1 MMEKLISH
9 LLENGIYL
17 SREGDKLNVE
27 FNGNSISNELLTEI
41 KNHKDEL
48 LLFLSTD
55 DSSEDYEDIVSIK
68 TPGPFELSNAQRRLW
83 VLSQFEGGSIAY
95 NIPHTSY
102 FQINIDIPSFKKAVY
117 STIDRHEILRT
128 VFREDD
134 NGEVRQFVL
143 NGDDLGF
150 VIESKDYRNEKD
162 SEQKVREYI
171 SEDSYKAFDLEKGPL
186 MRAALLQVEDER
198 YVFYYNMHH
207 IISDGW
213 SMDILRKDVF
223 SYYEAYKEKK
233 PVELKPL
240 RIQYKDYSAWQLSQ
254 LKEESFKSHRDYWL
268 KSLEGE
274 LPVLDLPSSK
284 HRPKVKTNNGHGL
297 STYVDSAIT
306 SKLKKYSESNGGS
319 LFMGLLAAWNILMY
333 RYTSQSDIIIGTPV
347 AGREHADLEDQIGFY
362 VNTLALRNEVNPDED
377 FNTFYRRVKDNTLKS
392 YSHQMYPFDRLVEE
406 LDIKGDT
413 SRSAIFDVMLTL
425 LNNVEKSEGHEFNVE
440 EFNDIVDLGYTTSPF
455 DIRIMFKEIGNH
467 LSFNLTY
474 NPDVYDRK
482 MIEGLLH
489 HFKQILN
496 AILENPEKKIS
507 HIDYISPEEKHE
519 LLINFNNTEVAY
531 PEDKTIVEL
540 FEEQVA
546 KNPNQIA
553 VVFEQKEL
561 TYGELNT
568 RSNQLAQLL
577 REDYGITTEDLVGI
591 QLDRSELVVICILG
605 ILKAGGAYVPIDPEY
620 PDARKKYIIED
631 TSLKLLI
638 TEANFIHNID
648 YYDGPVFAI
657 DVEFEPLEFSIS
669 HTETPTTINNL
680 AYVMYTSGST
690 GAPKGVM
697 VEQKSIIRLVKNA
710 NFFNVTSDNK
720 ILSLSNFSFD
730 GSTFDIFMPLLNG
743 ARLIVTPKDIVLN
756 LEKLDKIISDKKI
769 DSFFLTT
776 ALFNALVDAE
786 LESLGKLKCLLFG
799 GEAVSIDH
807 VNSFRKLYPSVKIHH
822 VYGPTENTTYST
834 WYEINSL
841 RDGALTIPIG
851 SGISNSSVYIL
862 DEYRQIIPKGI
873 IGEIYVGGAGL
884 ARGYLNQIE
893 FTKEKFVENPFK
905 PGERLYKTGDL
916 GRWLMDGNIEFKGR
930 TDDQVKIRGHRI
942 EPGEIRH
949 VLLKKKQ
956 LDEAIVIAREKKDKE
971 RELIAYIIANEK
983 QNVSELKNYLKETL
997 PDYMIPKYFIQLK
1010 EIPLTGNGKI
1020 DKKSLPDPETLEL
1033 GDVSKYV
1040 PPRNDIEEKLV
1051 MIWEE
1056 VLKRQNIG
1064 VKDDFF
1070 SLGGHSLKIIRVI
1083 NQVNKQF
1090 NLQYDL
1096 KGIYAEPTIEAMALQ
1111 IKTDLWFIES
1121 KNENDYNEVKI

>member
-1 MMEKLISH
+1 MEKLITD
-9 LLENGIYL
+9 LLQNGIFL
-17 SREGDKLNVE
+17 FVE
-27 FNGNSISNELLTEI
+27 KDTLKVKYNGNSMSDVLLKEIRENKNELIEYLKKEKVNSNYQEI
-41 KNHKDEL
+41 ISLN
-48 LLFLSTD
+48 TA
-55 DSSEDYEDIVSIK
+55 
-68 TPGPFELSNAQRRLW
+68 GPFELSSAQRRIW
-83 VLSQFEGGSIAY
+83 VLSQIKESSLAY
-95 NIPHTSY
+95 NIQVSSY
-102 FQINIDIPSFKKAVY
+102 LEQDIDIECFKRAID

-128 VFREDD
+128 VFKE
-134 NGEVRQFVL
+134 NEIGEIRQWVL
-143 NGDDLGF
+143 NREDLGF
-150 VIESKDYRNEKD
+150 KIDYKDFRKAQNKQDQIKSYINEY
-162 SEQKVREYI
+162 SNI
-171 SEDSYKAFDLEKGPL
+171 PFDLKLGPL
-186 MRAALLQVEDER
+186 LRACLLQIDDEK
-198 YVFYYNMHH
+198 YIFYLNMHH
-207 IISDGW
+207 IITDGW
-213 SMDILRKDVF
+213 SMEILTKNVLA
-223 SYYEAYKEKK
+223 YYEAYKKNK
-233 PVELKPL
+233 TSELKPL
-240 RIQYKDYSAWQLSQ
+240 KIQYKDYSAWQLAK
-254 LKEESFKSHRDYWL
+254 LEDESFSSLSTYWL
-268 KSLEGE
+268 DSLSGE
-274 LPVLDLPSSK
+274 LPLLDLPTSK
-284 HRPKVKTNNGHGL
+284 LRPRIKTYNGHGL
-297 STYVDSAIT
+297 LTHIDVET
-306 SKLKKYSESNGGS
+306 TNKLKKYLQENGGS